1 MSDLYTAKSAIAGLG
16 CYAARDFKEGETV
29 GQYIGDHISGDEA
42 DERYAD
48 AEMFYIFMLE
58 DGTCIDPDEIPEKYM
73 NHSCEPN
80 CETEE
85 DEGKI
90 FIKALRDIK
99 KDEEIVY
106 DYCVVADDDE
116 DLTCH
121 CGTKSCRGTMRAA
134 KE

>member
-1 MSDLYTAKSAIAGLG
+1 MSDLYTAKSSIKGLG
-16 CYAARDFKEGETV
+16 CYAARDFKKDEVVGE
-29 GQYIGDHISGDEA
+29 YIGDRISGEEA
-42 DERYAD
+42 DERYAE

-58 DGTCIDPDEIPEKYM
+58 DNTCIDPDEIPEKYM

-85 DEGKI
+85 DEGRI
-90 FIKALRDIK
+90 FIKALHDIK

-106 DYCVVADDDE
+106 DYCVVAEDDE
-116 DLTCH
+116 DLTCL
-121 CGTKSCRGTMRAA
+121 CGTPSCRGTMRAQ